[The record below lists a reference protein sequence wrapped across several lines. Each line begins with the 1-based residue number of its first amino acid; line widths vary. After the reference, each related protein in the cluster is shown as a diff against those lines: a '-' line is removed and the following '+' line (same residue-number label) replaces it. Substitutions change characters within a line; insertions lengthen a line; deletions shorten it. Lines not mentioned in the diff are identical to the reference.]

1 MSTSGTGTLT
11 HVKQSLKW
19 SLAGGNVMFSNFILS
34 LLSLV
39 SPNGQFAVQ
48 LEDLAG
54 CMYLKRN

>member
-1 MSTSGTGTLT
+1 MSNSGTGTLT
-11 HVKQSLKW
+11 HDTLNW
-19 SLAGGNVMFSNFILS
+19 SLAGGDIIFSNFILS

-54 CMYLKRN
+54 YMYLKRN